1 MKLFTASTSGGQLKN
16 EPRTSQRGRSILSL
30 FFFSSWSSCTSWF
43 KTRGQT
49 IQIASVLLLFCFG
62 VIGCRQDMHDQPK
75 YEPLERSTFFGDERS
90 ARPIVE
96 GTVARGHLRD
106 NPEYFTGKTGQ
117 AFVTTFPLEVTEE
130 LVQRGQQR
138 FNIFCTPC
146 HGGLGDG
153 LGIVVRRGFK
163 RPPSF
168 HIDRLRQSPPGYFF
182 DVMTN
187 GFGVMSS
194 YAEQVPVK
202 DRWAIAAYV
211 RALQLSQHSTID
223 DVPADKR
230 QQLEAEKPQ

>member
-1 MKLFTASTSGGQLKN
+1 MGTMREQLKN
-16 EPRTSQRGRSILSL
+16 QPRRSRRTRSVLNL

-43 KTRGQT
+43 KIRGQAVH
-49 IQIASVLLLFCFG
+49 IALVLLLFSFG
-62 VIGCRQDMHDQPK
+62 VGCRQDMHDQPK

-106 NPEYFTGKTGQ
+106 NPEYFTGKTGPT
-117 AFVTTFPLEVTEE
+117 FVTAFPLEVTDD
-130 LVQRGQQR
+130 LIQRGQERYQ
-138 FNIFCTPC
+138 IFCTPC
-146 HGGLGDG
+146 HSPLGDG
-153 LGIVVRRGFK
+153 LGMVVRRGFK

-168 HIDRLRQSPPGYFF
+168 HIDRLRQSPPGYFY

-187 GFGVMSS
+187 GFGAMSS

-211 RALQLSQHSTID
+211 RALQLSQHATID

>member
-1 MKLFTASTSGGQLKN
+1 MKQMKFRKAFLPLMKGEMEEGVGMFSNHSNLPLPPFFIRRGNSTSITFL
-16 EPRTSQRGRSILSL
+16 ILI
-30 FFFSSWSSCTSWF
+30 C
-43 KTRGQT
+43 
-49 IQIASVLLLFCFG
+49 VLA
-62 VIGCRQDMHDQPK
+62 IMGCRQDMHDQPK

-90 ARPIVE
+90 ARPMVE

-106 NPEYFTGKTGQ
+106 NPEYFTGKTGE

-138 FNIFCTPC
+138 YEIFCTPC
-146 HGGLGDG
+146 HGVVGDG
-153 LGIVVRRGFK
+153 TGMVVRRGFK
-163 RPPSF
+163 KPPSF
-168 HIDRLRQSPPGYFF
+168 HIDRLRQSPPGYFY

-194 YAEQVPVK
+194 YAEQIPVK

-211 RALQLSQHSTID
+211 RALQLSQNATID

-230 QQLEAEKPQ
+230 QELEAEKPQ

>member
-1 MKLFTASTSGGQLKN
+1 MKRLFL
-16 EPRTSQRGRSILSL
+16 
-30 FFFSSWSSCTSWF
+30 
-43 KTRGQT
+43 
-49 IQIASVLLLFCFG
+49 VLCALA
-62 VIGCRQDMHDQPK
+62 VISCRQDMHDQPK

-106 NPEYFTGKTGQ
+106 NPEYFTGKSGE
-117 AFVTTFPLEVTEE
+117 AFVTTFPLEVTED
-130 LVQRGQQR
+130 LVQRGQERYQ
-138 FNIFCTPC
+138 IFCTPC
-146 HGGLGDG
+146 HGALGDG
-153 LGIVVRRGFK
+153 LGMVVRRGFK

-168 HIDRLRQSPPGYFF
+168 HIDRLRQSPPGYFY

-187 GFGVMSS
+187 GFGTMSS

-211 RALQLSQHSTID
+211 RALQLSQHATID

-230 QQLEAEKPQ
+230 QELEAEKPQ